1 MGTLTIAAAQFAPA
15 DDSAANLETVRAAA
29 VDAAARG
36 AALLVTPEYSSYF
49 TAEIDDRFVAAA
61 QPLDGP
67 FVSGLQDIA
76 RDTGVA
82 LVVGIAETTEAETTE
97 AATTEAATTEAA
109 TTDAAATAGPTRFRN
124 TLVAVLPTGE
134 LAATYRK
141 VHLYDAFG
149 SRESDRIESGDPEQL
164 PVFELEGVRIGLE
177 TCYDLRF
184 PEVTR
189 RLAAPEHGAAD
200 VVVLP
205 AEWVRG
211 PGKEHHWRT
220 LLTARAIE
228 NTVWVVGVG
237 QTPPVGIG
245 ASVVLDPSGVAVAA
259 AGSTPG
265 TLVATVDTA
274 VTAAVRQ
281 VNPSLALRR
290 YEVALRALPGG
301 AARP

>member
-1 MGTLTIAAAQFAPA
+1 MGTLTIAAAQFAPV
-15 DDSAANLETVRAAA
+15 DDPVANLETVRTAA

-49 TAEIDDRFVAAA
+49 TADIDDRFVAAA

-76 RDTGVA
+76 RDTGLA
-82 LVVGIAETTEAETTE
+82 LVVGIAETTDVSTSD
-97 AATTEAATTEAA
+97 AATP
-109 TTDAAATAGPTRFRN
+109 AGPTRFRN

-164 PVFELEGVRIGLE
+164 PVFEFEGLRIGLE

-237 QTPPVGIG
+237 QTPPIGIG
-245 ASVVLDPSGVAVAA
+245 ASVVLDPSGVAVAS
-259 AGSTPG
+259 AGSAPG

-274 VTAAVRQ
+274 VTEAVRQ

-290 YEVALRALPGG
+290 YDVALRARPGG

>member
-1 MGTLTIAAAQFAPA
+1 MGTLTIAAAQFAPV
-15 DDSAANLETVRAAA
+15 DDPVANLETVRTAAA
-29 VDAAARG
+29 DAAARG

-49 TAEIDDRFVAAA
+49 TADIDDRFVAAA

-76 RDTGVA
+76 RDTGLA
-82 LVVGIAETTEAETTE
+82 LVVGIAETTDVSTSD
-97 AATTEAATTEAA
+97 AATP
-109 TTDAAATAGPTRFRN
+109 AGPTRFRN

-164 PVFELEGVRIGLE
+164 PVFEFAGLRIGLE

-237 QTPPVGIG
+237 QTPPIGIG
-245 ASVVLDPSGVAVAA
+245 ASVVLDPSGVAVAS
-259 AGSTPG
+259 AGSAPG

-274 VTAAVRQ
+274 VTEAVRQ

-290 YEVALRALPGG
+290 YDVALRARPGG
-301 AARP
+301 TARP

>member
-1 MGTLTIAAAQFAPA
+1 MGTLTIAAAQFAPV
-15 DDSAANLETVRAAA
+15 DDPAANLETVRTAAA
-29 VDAAARG
+29 DAAARG

-49 TAEIDDRFVAAA
+49 TADIDDRFVAAA

-67 FVSGLQDIA
+67 FVSGLRDIA

-82 LVVGIAETTEAETTE
+82 LIVGIAE
-97 AATTEAATTEAA
+97 TTEAA
-109 TTDAAATAGPTRFRN
+109 TTDAATTEAAKSDASTSDAAAAAGPTRFRN

-164 PVFELEGVRIGLE
+164 PVFEFDGVRIGLE

-189 RLAAPEHGAAD
+189 RLAASEHGAAD

-237 QTPPVGIG
+237 QTPPIGIG
-245 ASVVLDPSGVAVAA
+245 ASVVLDPSGVAVAS

-274 VTAAVRQ
+274 VTDAVRK

-290 YEVALRALPGG
+290 YDVALRAQPGG
-301 AARP
+301 TARP

>member
-1 MGTLTIAAAQFAPA
+1 MGTLTIAAAQFAPV
-15 DDSAANLETVRAAA
+15 DDPDANLETVRAAA
-29 VDAAARG
+29 VDAADRG
-36 AALLVTPEYSSYF
+36 AALLVTPEYTSYF
-49 TAEIDDRFVAAA
+49 TADIDDRFVAAA

-67 FVSGLQDIA
+67 FVTGLQEIA
-76 RDTGVA
+76 RSTGIA
-82 LVVGIAETTEAETTE
+82 LVVGVAE
-97 AATTEAATTEAA
+97 AAEVA
-109 TTDAAATAGPTRFRN
+109 DRFRN
-124 TLVAVLPTGE
+124 TLVAVLPDGSIG
-134 LAATYRK
+134 AAYRK

-149 SRESDRIESGDPEQL
+149 SRESDRIESGDPAQL
-164 PVFELEGVRIGLE
+164 PVFDLGGIRIGLE

-189 RLAAPEHGAAD
+189 RLAATEHGAAD

-245 ASVVLDPSGVAVAA
+245 GSVVLDPSGVAVAA
-259 AGSTPG
+259 SGAVPG

-274 VTAAVRQ
+274 VTDAVRRT
-281 VNPSLALRR
+281 NPSLSLRR
-290 YEVALRALPGG
+290 YDVVVREHPGG
-301 AARP
+301 AAQLRS

>member
-1 MGTLTIAAAQFAPA
+1 MGTLTIAAAQFAPV
-15 DDSAANLETVRAAA
+15 DDPVANLETVRTAAA
-29 VDAAARG
+29 DAAARG

-49 TAEIDDRFVAAA
+49 TADIDDRFVAAA

-82 LVVGIAETTEAETTE
+82 LIVGIAETTDAETTE
-97 AATTEAATTEAA
+97 AATADAATSDVSTSDAA
-109 TTDAAATAGPTRFRN
+109 TPAGPTRFRN

-164 PVFELEGVRIGLE
+164 PVFEFEGLRIGLE

-237 QTPPVGIG
+237 QTPPIGIG
-245 ASVVLDPSGVAVAA
+245 ASVVLDPSGVAVAS

-274 VTAAVRQ
+274 VTEAVRQ

-290 YEVALRALPGG
+290 YDVALRAQPGG

>member
-1 MGTLTIAAAQFAPA
+1 MGTLTIAAAQFAPV
-15 DDSAANLETVRAAA
+15 DDPVANAATIRRFAEQA
-29 VDAAARG
+29 VQRG
-36 AALLVTPEYSSYF
+36 AQLLVTPEYSSYF
-49 TAEIDDRFVAAA
+49 TADIDDRFVAAA
-61 QPLDGP
+61 QALDGP
-67 FVSGLQDIA
+67 FVTELRAIA
-76 RDTGVA
+76 VDTGLT
-82 LVVGIAETTEAETTE
+82 LVVGVAETADDP
-97 AATTEAATTEAA
+97 A
-109 TTDAAATAGPTRFRN
+109 RFRN
-124 TLVAVLPTGE
+124 TLVAVRPDGSLVG
-134 LAATYRK
+134 TYRK

-149 SRESDRIESGDPEQL
+149 SRESDRIDAGDPEQL
-164 PVFELEGVRIGLE
+164 PVFELDGVRVGLE

-237 QTPPVGIG
+237 QTPPIGVGG
-245 ASVVLDPSGVAVAA
+245 SVVLDPAGVAVGA
-259 AGSTPG
+259 AGATPG
-265 TLVATVDTA
+265 LLVATIDTEVTTA
-274 VTAAVRQ
+274 VRS

-290 YEVALRALPGG
+290 YEVVPRD
-301 AARP
+301 

>member
-82 LVVGIAETTEAETTE
+82 LVVGIAETTEA
-97 AATTEAATTEAA
+97 A
-109 TTDAAATAGPTRFRN
+109 TTDAATTAGPTRFRN

-237 QTPPVGIG
+237 QTPPIGIG

-265 TLVATVDTA
+265 RLVATVDTA
-274 VTAAVRQ
+274 VTDAVRR
-281 VNPSLALRR
+281 VNPSLGLRR
-290 YEVALRALPGG
+290 YDVALRALPGG
-301 AARP
+301 AARR

>member
-1 MGTLTIAAAQFAPA
+1 MGTLTIAAAQFAPS

-82 LVVGIAETTEAETTE
+82 LVVGIAETTEA
-97 AATTEAATTEAA
+97 A
-109 TTDAAATAGPTRFRN
+109 TTDAATTAGPTRFRN

-189 RLAAPEHGAAD
+189 RLAAPEDGAAD

-237 QTPPVGIG
+237 QTPPIGIG

-274 VTAAVRQ
+274 VTDAVRR
-281 VNPSLALRR
+281 VNPSLGLRR
-290 YEVALRALPGG
+290 YDVALRPLPGG

>member
-1 MGTLTIAAAQFAPA
+1 MATLTIAAAQFAPA
-15 DDSAANLETVRAAA
+15 DDTVANLETVRVAAE
-29 VDAAARG
+29 DASARG
-36 AALLVTPEYSSYF
+36 ADLLVTPEYTSYF
-49 TAEIDDRFVAAA
+49 TADIDDRFVAAA

-67 FVSGLQDIA
+67 FVSGLRDVA
-76 RDTGVA
+76 RSTGIA
-82 LVVGIAETTEAETTE
+82 LVVGVAETSDES
-97 AATTEAATTEAA
+97 
-109 TTDAAATAGPTRFRN
+109 GRFRN
-124 TLVAVLPTGE
+124 TLVAVLPDGS

-149 SRESDRIESGDPEQL
+149 ARESDRIESGAVDQL
-164 PVFELEGVRIGLE
+164 PVFSLRGVRVGLE

-189 RLAAPEHGAAD
+189 RLAAAESGAVD

-237 QTPPVGIG
+237 QTGPVGIG
-245 ASVVLDPSGVAVAA
+245 GSVVIDPSGVAVAA
-259 AGSTPG
+259 AGATPG
-265 TLVATVDTA
+265 TLLATVDTA
-274 VTAAVRQ
+274 TTEAVRA
-281 VNPSLALRR
+281 VNPSLSLRR
-290 YEVALRALPGG
+290 FDVVPRG
-301 AARP
+301 

>member
-1 MGTLTIAAAQFAPA
+1 MGTLTIAAAQFAPV
-15 DDSAANLETVRAAA
+15 DDPAANLETVRSAA
-29 VDAAARG
+29 VDAVSRG
-36 AALLVTPEYSSYF
+36 ADLLVTPEYTSYF

-67 FVSGLQDIA
+67 FVSGLQTIA
-76 RDTGVA
+76 RDTGIA
-82 LVVGIAETTEAETTE
+82 LVVGVAESGS
-97 AATTEAATTEAA
+97 
-109 TTDAAATAGPTRFRN
+109 TDRFRN
-124 TLVAVLPTGE
+124 TLVAVLPDGSI
-134 LAATYRK
+134 AAAYRK

-149 SRESDRIESGDPEQL
+149 SRESDRIESGDPAQL
-164 PVFELEGVRIGLE
+164 AVFELGGVRIGLE

-237 QTPPVGIG
+237 QTPPIGIG
-245 ASVVLDPSGVAVAA
+245 GSVVLDPSGVAVAA
-259 AGSTPG
+259 AGAVPG
-265 TLVATVDTA
+265 MLVATVDTA
-274 VTAAVRQ
+274 VTESVRQ
-281 VNPSLALRR
+281 TNPSLALRR
-290 YEVALRALPGG
+290 YEVTLRD
-301 AARP
+301 

>member
-1 MGTLTIAAAQFAPA
+1 MGTLTIAAAQFAPS

-82 LVVGIAETTEAETTE
+82 LVVGIAETTEA
-97 AATTEAATTEAA
+97 ATTEAAT
-109 TTDAAATAGPTRFRN
+109 TAGPTRFRN

-237 QTPPVGIG
+237 QTPPIGIG

-274 VTAAVRQ
+274 VTDAVRR
-281 VNPSLALRR
+281 VNPSLGLRR
-290 YEVALRALPGG
+290 YDVALRALPGG

>member
-1 MGTLTIAAAQFAPA
+1 MVTLTIAAAQFAPV
-15 DDSAANLETVRAAA
+15 DDPDANLATVRTAA

-36 AALLVTPEYSSYF
+36 ADLLVTPEYTSYF
-49 TAEIDDRFVAAA
+49 TADIDDRFVAAA

-67 FVSGLQDIA
+67 FVSGLREIA
-76 RDTGVA
+76 RDTGIA
-82 LVVGIAETTEAETTE
+82 LVVGIAET
-97 AATTEAATTEAA
+97 
-109 TTDAAATAGPTRFRN
+109 AGTPGRFHN

-134 LAATYRK
+134 LTTTYRK

-164 PVFELEGVRIGLE
+164 PVFELGGLRVGLE

-189 RLAAPEHGAAD
+189 RLAAQELGAVD
-200 VVVLP
+200 VVVVP

-237 QTPPVGIG
+237 QTPPIGIG
-245 ASVVLDPSGVAVAA
+245 GSVVLDASGVAVAA
-259 AGSTPG
+259 AGATPG
-265 TLVATVDTA
+265 TITATIDTA
-274 VTAAVRQ
+274 VTEAVRQ
-281 VNPSLALRR
+281 VNPSLSLRR
-290 YEVALRALPGG
+290 YDVVLRTLPGG
-301 AARP
+301 PAQP

>member
-1 MGTLTIAAAQFAPA
+1 MGTLTIAAAQFAPV
-15 DDSAANLETVRAAA
+15 DDPVANLETVRTAAA
-29 VDAAARG
+29 DAAARG

-49 TAEIDDRFVAAA
+49 TADIDDRFVAAA

-82 LVVGIAETTEAETTE
+82 LVVGIAETTDVSTSD
-97 AATTEAATTEAA
+97 AATP
-109 TTDAAATAGPTRFRN
+109 AGPTRFRN

-164 PVFELEGVRIGLE
+164 PVFEFAGLRIGLE

-237 QTPPVGIG
+237 QTPPIGIG
-245 ASVVLDPSGVAVAA
+245 ASVVLDPSGVAVAS
-259 AGSTPG
+259 AGSAPG

-274 VTAAVRQ
+274 VTEAVRQ

-290 YEVALRALPGG
+290 YDVALRARPGG
-301 AARP
+301 TARP

>member
-1 MGTLTIAAAQFAPA
+1 MATLTVAAAQFAPV
-15 DDSAANLETVRAAA
+15 DDPEANLETVRRAAE
-29 VDAAARG
+29 DAAARG
-36 AALLVTPEYSSYF
+36 ADLLVTPEYSSYF
-49 TAEIDDRFVAAA
+49 APDIDDRFVAAA

-67 FVSGLQDIA
+67 FVRGLQSIA
-76 RDTGVA
+76 RHHGLA
-82 LVVGIAETTEAETTE
+82 LVVGVAET
-97 AATTEAATTEAA
+97 AASS
-109 TTDAAATAGPTRFRN
+109 GRFRN
-124 TLVAVLPTGE
+124 TLVAVLPDGSIGQ
-134 LAATYRK
+134 TYRK

-149 SRESDRIESGDPEQL
+149 SKESDRIESGDVDQL
-164 PVFELEGVRIGLE
+164 PVFELGGVRVGLE

-189 RLAAPEHGAAD
+189 RLAAPEVGAAD

-237 QTPPVGIG
+237 QTGPIGIG
-245 ASVVLDPSGVAVAA
+245 GSVVIDPSGVAVAA
-259 AGSTPG
+259 AGAAPG
-265 TLVATVDTA
+265 SLVATIDTA
-274 VTAAVRQ
+274 TTEAVRT

-290 YEVALRALPGG
+290 FDVHPRS
-301 AARP
+301 

>member
-1 MGTLTIAAAQFAPA
+1 MGTLTIAAAQFAPV
-15 DDSAANLETVRAAA
+15 DDSAANLETVRVAAR
-29 VDAAARG
+29 DAAARG
-36 AALLVTPEYSSYF
+36 ADLLVTPEYTSYF
-49 TAEIDDRFVAAA
+49 APDIDDRFVAAA
-61 QPLDGP
+61 EPLDGP
-67 FVSGLQDIA
+67 FVTGLRSIA
-76 RDTGVA
+76 QEHAIA
-82 LVVGIAETTEAETTE
+82 LVVGIAET
-97 AATTEAATTEAA
+97 
-109 TTDAAATAGPTRFRN
+109 AGTSGRFRN
-124 TLVAVLPTGE
+124 TLVAVLPDGS

-149 SRESDRIESGDPEQL
+149 SRESDRIESGDTDQL
-164 PVFELEGVRIGLE
+164 PVFVLGGLRVGLE

-189 RLAAPEHGAAD
+189 RLAAPETGAAD

-237 QTPPVGIG
+237 QTGPIGIG
-245 ASVVLDPSGVAVAA
+245 GSVVIDPAGVAVAA
-259 AGSTPG
+259 AGAAPG
-265 TLVATVDTA
+265 LLLATIDTEA
-274 VTAAVRQ
+274 TDAVRA

-290 YEVALRALPGG
+290 FDVHPRA
-301 AARP
+301 

>member
-82 LVVGIAETTEAETTE
+82 LVVGIAETTEA
-97 AATTEAATTEAA
+97 AT
-109 TTDAAATAGPTRFRN
+109 TAGPARFRN

-237 QTPPVGIG
+237 QTPPIGIG
-245 ASVVLDPSGVAVAA
+245 ASAVLDPSGVAVAA

-274 VTAAVRQ
+274 VTDAVRR
-281 VNPSLALRR
+281 VNPSLGLRR
-290 YEVALRALPGG
+290 YDVALRTLPGG